1 MTSFVINLFQK
12 LFGTKKP
19 ESAPEAPYKIET
31 PAEPAPG
38 GPENRVEAPAPEV
51 KPVTNEE
58 PTKKPTRAKSAK
70 PKAAPVPAMTAKKS
84 TPAKKPAAAPKKKP
98 AAN

>member
-31 PAEPAPG
+31 PAPG

-58 PTKKPTRAKSAK
+58 PTKKPTRTKAAK